1 MDGEVIT
8 HKYNTTSAVGLGN
21 PPLAGHEL
29 AHPGVGPTVVEGEVV
44 THKYYQ
50 WVCVTLL
57 LQGMSCLTLGWD
69 QQWWRVRWSPTSTT
83 SRSD

>member
-1 MDGEVIT
+1 MGLGNPPLVGHELPHPGVGPTVVDGEVIT

-44 THKYYQ
+44 THNYY
-50 WVCVTLL
+50 
-57 LQGMSCLTLGWD
+57 
-69 QQWWRVRWSPTSTT
+69 
-83 SRSD
+83 